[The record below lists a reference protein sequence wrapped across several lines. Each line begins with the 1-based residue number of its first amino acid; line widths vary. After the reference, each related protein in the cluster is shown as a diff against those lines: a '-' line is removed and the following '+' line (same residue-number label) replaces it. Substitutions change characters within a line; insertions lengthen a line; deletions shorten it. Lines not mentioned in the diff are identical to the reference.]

1 MIRTRWLP
9 LVGFLHL
16 FVLGCGDNPEDLIV
30 SRWEESSWIYELID
44 RHPYEVRRVDGIRLD
59 VFDERTVTR
68 HEAEY
73 WNFRADR
80 TFEIQLKDGTK
91 RTGRWRLK
99 GRGHIL
105 ALRYAGGEVEVYD
118 VKELSDDE
126 LVLNFDMGMEIRGI
140 ARLGFSRVTDE
151 AHHKSSRLTSGKGPT
166 GQLGGP
172 PS

>member
-1 MIRTRWLP
+1 MIRAPWLP
-9 LVGFLHL
+9 LFGFLHL
-16 FVLGCGDNPEDLIV
+16 FVLGCGENPEDLIV
-30 SRWEESSWIYELID
+30 SRWEESTWVYELID
-44 RHPYEVRRVDGIRLD
+44 RHPDEVRRVDGIRLD
-59 VFDERTVTR
+59 VFDERSVTR

-105 ALRYAGGEVEVYD
+105 ALRYTSGEVEVYD
-118 VKELSDDE
+118 VKELSSDE

-140 ARLGFSRVTDE
+140 ARLGFSRVAPD
-151 AHHKSSRLTSGKGPT
+151 APQVSSKVAEKGPPA
-166 GQLGGP
+166 GLKRGP
-172 PS
+172 AS